1 MRRSLVGAVR
11 RLSSLPPGLPLPP
24 DVDKITGICA
34 AGDVII
40 KPCANPEKGCGA
52 FATVDGQ
59 TTASCSRAIRNEII
73 TLGQLLS
80 RYGDAGGVDSAF
92 EYEAANKQ
100 AAWTQERQSRGVGV
114 TGTYVFNAGEHPT
127 TGRDILLDAE
137 DPLHSNWTRFL
148 NHSAKHANLTVER
161 EVPISPSQNA
171 ISPIVRFVVSR
182 DIAAG
187 DELLFDYG
195 LGGFDIVDVLGF
207 EE

>member
-52 FATVDGQ
+52 FATRPLKPPHEIG
-59 TTASCSRAIRNEII
+59 RYEGEII

-195 LGGFDIVDVLGF
+195 LGGFHIVDVLGF